1 MSRRPYLLAA
11 AALAAAIVLIALF
24 VRDDFIRPYGGD
36 VLVTAFL
43 CAAVRTVL
51 PRRPRLLPLWVFLF
65 AAAVEIGQFF
75 GLVDRLGLGG
85 IPFFRI
91 ALGTT
96 FSLADLLCYAV
107 GCALFWA
114 VEHRARTAAANLRH
128 NRALADTADACR
140 GPDGLCH
147 GQRREP
153 LGTMRFGFFS
163 VGRSGCGPIGIC
175 NALRLLGTDI
185 PLPDVIAACEWGT
198 PIAGAAMGLSPLNIP
213 AITRRLLHRAG
224 RHDLRV
230 RGTLLPPET
239 PPANGAL
246 ILTHLN
252 GKKLKD
258 GAHTVAVYA
267 AEDGTVCVANAFN
280 RSSAAMH
287 CASIETYLR
296 GRYMLY
302 AVELTRHNP
311 KADPAQKR
319 D

>member
-11 AALAAAIVLIALF
+11 AALAAAIVAIALF

-75 GLVDRLGLGG
+75 GLVDRLGLGS

-96 FSLADLLCYAV
+96 FSAADLLCYAV

-114 VEHRARTAAANLRH
+114 VEHRARTAAANRRH
-128 NRALADTADACR
+128 NRQLADAADACR
-140 GPDGLCH
+140 GADGLYH
-147 GQRREP
+147 GQRREG
-153 LGTMRFGFFS
+153 LGAMRFGFFP

-185 PLPDVIAACEWGT
+185 PLPEVIAACEWGT
-198 PIAGAAMGLSPLNIP
+198 PIAGAAMGLSPLTIP
-213 AITRRLLHRAG
+213 AITRRLLRRAD
-224 RHDLRV
+224 RRDLRV
-230 RGTLLPPET
+230 QGTLLPPDAV
-239 PPANGAL
+239 PADSAL

-280 RSSAAMH
+280 RSSAAARY
-287 CASIETYLR
+287 ASVKAYLR
-296 GRYMLY
+296 GRRMLY
-302 AVELTRHNP
+302 AIAILPRA
-311 KADPAQKR
+311 K
-319 D
+319 

>member
-1 MSRRPYLLAA
+1 MFRRLPYAA
-11 AALAAAIVLIALF
+11 AAAILVIVIVLIALF

-36 VLVTAFL
+36 VLVTVL
-43 CAAVRTVL
+43 ICCTIRAVW
-51 PRRPRLLPLWVFLF
+51 PRRPRLLPLLVFLF

-75 GLVDRLGLGG
+75 GMVDRLGLGG

-96 FSLADLLCYAV
+96 FSAADLLCYAV

-114 VEHRARTAAANLRH
+114 VEHREAAAVANLHH
-128 NRALADTADACR
+128 NRVLSDAVDVCR
-140 GPDGLCH
+140 DADGLYH

-153 LGTMRFGFFS
+153 LGTMRFGFFA

-185 PLPDVIAACEWGT
+185 PLPDVIAACERGT
-198 PIAGAAMGLSPLNIP
+198 PIAGAALGLSPLTIP
-213 AITRRLLHRAG
+213 AITRRLLHRAD

-230 RGTLLPPET
+230 RGMLLPPEIV
-239 PPANGAL
+239 PVDGAL

-252 GKKLKD
+252 GAKLKN

-267 AEDGTVCVANAFN
+267 AENGTVCVANAFN
-280 RSSAAMH
+280 RSSAA
-287 CASIETYLR
+287 ARYPSIEAYLR
-296 GRYMLY
+296 GRRMLY
-302 AVELTRHNP
+302 AVAIRP
-311 KADPAQKR
+311 KPTEKARGGA
-319 D
+319 